1 MCILNFCFKFNGNF
15 SIKNNFFK
23 SLNFADDIKIKIRHQ
38 KAFNGENNETFSAS
52 YDVNNVTTTTK
63 DDLEFTKNET
73 IHFNECDFQLLC
85 GHIME
90 TERAGLTE
98 EEPIRQEE
106 NACVLWNHVPEELTL
121 EKMASSISYKF
132 VMAVDVHE
140 ADVRQEMI
148 DGNVK
153 FT

>member
-1 MCILNFCFKFNGNF
+1 VK
-15 SIKNNFFK
+15 
-23 SLNFADDIKIKIRHQ
+23 D
-38 KAFNGENNETFSAS
+38 NETPTAS
-52 YDVNNVTTTTK
+52 GGTTK

-73 IHFNECDFQLLC
+73 IHFGECDFQLLC

-90 TERAGLTE
+90 VERLTE

-106 NACVLWNHVPEELTL
+106 NVCVLWNHVPEELAL

-148 DGNVK
+148 DGNMK

>member
-1 MCILNFCFKFNGNF
+1 M
-15 SIKNNFFK
+15 
-23 SLNFADDIKIKIRHQ
+23 
-38 KAFNGENNETFSAS
+38 
-52 YDVNNVTTTTK
+52 K

-90 TERAGLTE
+90 MEVKEAS
-98 EEPIRQEE
+98 QEE
-106 NACVLWNHVPEELTL
+106 ATMRQKEDVCVLWNHVPEEITL
-121 EKMASSISYKF
+121 SKTASSISYKF
-132 VMAVDVHE
+132 VMAVDTIV

-148 DGNVK
+148 DGNVM

>member
-1 MCILNFCFKFNGNF
+1 VQHEKL
-15 SIKNNFFK
+15 S
-23 SLNFADDIKIKIRHQ
+23 SLAHFQFTDDIKIKIQQRPGSV
-38 KAFNGENNETFSAS
+38 KDNETPAANKSGGGGS
-52 YDVNNVTTTTK
+52 SITK

-73 IHFNECDFQLLC
+73 IHFSECDFQLLC
-85 GHIME
+85 GHIVE
-90 TERAGLTE
+90 TERLTG

-106 NACVLWNHVPEELTL
+106 NVGVLWNHVPEELAL

-132 VMAVDVHE
+132 VMAVGVHE

>member
-1 MCILNFCFKFNGNF
+1 MCSSSFL
-15 SIKNNFFK
+15 
-23 SLNFADDIKIKIRHQ
+23 DDIKVKIHQ
-38 KAFNGENNETFSAS
+38 NISGSNINNETQAAQA
-52 YDVNNVTTTTK
+52 K

-73 IHFNECDFQLLC
+73 IHFNENDFQLLC

-90 TERAGLTE
+90 MERLTE
-98 EEPIRQEE
+98 EEPIHQEE
-106 NACVLWNHVPEELTL
+106 NVCVLWNHVPEQLTL
-121 EKMASSISYKF
+121 SKMASSISYKF

-148 DGNVK
+148 DGNVM